1 MFKTNKEQLD
11 KLSITE
17 EKGVSMEQYDVAI
30 VGGGAGAFAA
40 AIKSNELGA
49 KTVLINEGLP
59 LGGTCVNVGC
69 VPSKTLLHAAE
80 LVHTAKNHN
89 VPGIEMTVN
98 TADYAAVVADELAL
112 VKKLQAEK
120 YEQVLK
126 ELDNVSLIKGKAA
139 FVSPNQIKVGE
150 QQIEATKFIIAVGS
164 TAIVPDVEGLKE
176 AGYITHVEAMSLKT
190 VPKRL
195 AVIGAGA
202 VGLELS
208 QLYARFGSQVTI
220 LQRANSIMPS
230 AEPVLTERMQ
240 QIMQNEGINI
250 NTSVQVTR
258 VTTESDTKTVF
269 YSDEAGE
276 HSVEVDEILLAAGKA
291 PNTAEL
297 NLAAA
302 DVAVDDKQAIVTQ
315 PSLQTSQPHIYAV
328 GDVTNLPLRLETT
341 AGKEGTYAVE
351 NALNGSSKLVDY
363 NSVPWTV
370 FTDPQLASVG
380 YTEDRQMEEL
390 KACACRTVTFDKLP
404 KALIT
409 RRTEG
414 VIKIAIHPQT
424 KVIMG
429 VHILGPNAGDLIAQA
444 MVLIKNKN
452 TIDDLEDMLPVFPT
466 LSEAIKLAAMSF
478 TKDIAKMS
486 CCV

>member
-1 MFKTNKEQLD
+1 M
-11 KLSITE
+11 
-17 EKGVSMEQYDVAI
+17 EKYDLAI
-30 VGGGAGAFAA
+30 IGGGAGAFAA
-40 AIKSNELGA
+40 AIKANELGA
-49 KTVLINEGLP
+49 KTAFINEGLP

-80 LVHTAKNHN
+80 LVYTAKHHN
-89 VPGIEMTVN
+89 VPGIELAVN
-98 TADYAAVVADELAL
+98 AADYAAVVADEMVL
-112 VKKLQAEK
+112 VEKLRSEK
-120 YEQVLK
+120 YEQVLDG
-126 ELDNVSLIKGKAA
+126 LQNVTLIEGKAT
-139 FVSPNQIKVGE
+139 FVSSQEITVGE
-150 QQIEATKFIIAVGS
+150 QHITAGRFIIATGS
-164 TAIVPDVEGLKE
+164 TAIVPDVEGLAE
-176 AGYITHVEAMSLKT
+176 TGYITHVEAMQLKT

-195 AVIGAGA
+195 AVIGAGP
-202 VGLELS
+202 VGLELA

-220 LQRANSIMPS
+220 LQRANSIMPK
-230 AEPVLTERMQ
+230 AEPVLTERLQ
-240 QIMQNEGINI
+240 QILTDEGISI
-250 NTSVQVTR
+250 KTSVQVTK
-258 VTTESDTKTVF
+258 VVAENGAKTVL
-269 YSDEAGE
+269 YNSTSGE
-276 HSVEVDEILLAAGKA
+276 ETVEVDEILVAAGKT
-291 PNTAEL
+291 PNTAGL

-302 DVAVDDKQAIVTQ
+302 GVQVNDKQAVVTQ
-315 PSLQTSQPHIYAV
+315 PNLQTSQANIYAV
-328 GDVTNLPLRLETT
+328 GDVNTLPLRLETT
-341 AGKEGTYAVE
+341 AGREGTYAVE
-351 NALNGSSKLVDY
+351 NALNGSRKSIDY
-363 NSVPWTV
+363 NAVPWTV

-409 RRTEG
+409 KRTEG

-478 TKDIAKMS
+478 TRDIAKMS
-486 CCV
+486 CCI

>member
-1 MFKTNKEQLD
+1 M
-11 KLSITE
+11 
-17 EKGVSMEQYDVAI
+17 MEQYDLAI
-30 VGGGAGAFAA
+30 IGGGAGAFAA
-40 AIKSNELGA
+40 AIKANELGA
-49 KTVLINEGLP
+49 KTAFINSGLP

-80 LVHTAKNHN
+80 LVHTAQHHN
-89 VPGIEMTVN
+89 VPGIELAVN
-98 TADYAAVVADELAL
+98 KADYAAVVADELAL
-112 VKKLQAEK
+112 VEKLRSEK

-126 ELDNVSLIKGKAA
+126 GLDNVT
-139 FVSPNQIKVGE
+139 FVEGMASFISSDTVKVAE
-150 QQIEATKFIIAVGS
+150 QQIEAAKFVIATGS
-164 TAIVPDVEGLKE
+164 TAIVPEVEGLTDV
-176 AGYITHVEAMSLKT
+176 GYLTHIEAMQLQT

-195 AVIGAGA
+195 AVIGAGP

-208 QLYARFGSQVTI
+208 QLYARFGSQVTV
-220 LQRANSIMPS
+220 LQRADSIMPK
-230 AEPVLTERMQ
+230 AEPVLTARLQ
-240 QIMQNEGINI
+240 QILRDEGISI
-250 NTSVQVTR
+250 KTSAQVTK
-258 VTTESDTKTVF
+258 VTTENGIKTVY
-269 YSDEAGE
+269 YSSGAGDEA
-276 HSVEVDEILLAAGKA
+276 VEVDEVLVAAGKT

-302 DVAVDDKQAIVTQ
+302 GVQVDDKQAIVTQ
-315 PSLQTSQPHIYAV
+315 PNLQTSQPHIYAA

-341 AGKEGTYAVE
+341 AGREGTYAIE
-351 NALNGSSKLVDY
+351 NALNGAGKSIDY
-363 NSVPWTV
+363 RSVPWTV

-380 YTEDRQMEEL
+380 YTEEEQMTEL

-409 RRTEG
+409 KRTEG

-429 VHILGPNAGDLIAQA
+429 VHILAPNAGDLIAQA

-466 LSEAIKLAAMSF
+466 LSEAIKLVAMSF
-478 TKDIAKMS
+478 TRDVAKTS
-486 CCV
+486 CCI